1 MIGKLVDEI
10 LDFAKKLAKVIGED
24 EEKVIAE
31 LGKRCTITDTSAE
44 DELEEI
50 REELDTHSYTVN

>member
-50 REELDTHSYTVN
+50 REELP